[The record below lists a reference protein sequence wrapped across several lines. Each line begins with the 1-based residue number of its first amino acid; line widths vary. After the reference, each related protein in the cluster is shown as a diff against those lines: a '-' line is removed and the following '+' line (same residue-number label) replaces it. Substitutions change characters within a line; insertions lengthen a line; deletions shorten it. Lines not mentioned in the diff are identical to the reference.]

1 MDAPYKYKRDK
12 QNKLSIVTGAVL
24 TVTIHLS
31 VVSIGFFSG
40 FKYIYPPPEEKSI
53 LIDFSE
59 AEFEKPKQEFDG
71 SQPTAIDADLTKD
84 INLVQAS
91 QAQEKGTKANEADEA
106 TMGEEGDVE
115 QYEPPRKKEIN
126 KKALFHRAANKNAKD
141 TLAPQTAY
149 NPSEKLKEG
158 HASGNTLTGKTEGE
172 PNAKVKGRNVLGI
185 IPKPKYTIQ
194 QEGVIVVKITVDV
207 YGQVINATPGVEGT
221 TITDRKLW
229 NEARKAA
236 LETQFTMGE
245 VANPT
250 PVTGTITYNFKIT
263 K

>member
-1 MDAPYKYKRDK
+1 MEAPYKYKRK
-12 QNKLSIVTGAVL
+12 RQGRLSIVTGISL
-24 TVTIHLS
+24 TVAIHLS
-31 VVSIGFFSG
+31 LVFIGFFSG

-53 LIDFSE
+53 PIDFSE
-59 AEFEKPKQEFDG
+59 AEFEKPQQQFNG
-71 SQPTAIDADLTKD
+71 SQPTALEADISKD
-84 INLVQAS
+84 IDLVQAS
-91 QAQEKGTKANEADEA
+91 QAQEEGTKANEAEEA

-126 KKALFHRAANKNAKD
+126 KKALFHSAANKMAKD

-149 NPSEKLKEG
+149 QPGEELKEG
-158 HASGNTLTGKTEGE
+158 HASGNTLVGKTEGE
-172 PNAKVKGRNVLGI
+172 PNAKVKGRNVLGV

-194 QEGVIVVKITVDV
+194 TEGVIVVKITVDV
-207 YGQVINATPGVEGT
+207 YGQVINAIPGVEGT
-221 TITDRKLW
+221 TITDQKLW

-236 LETQFTMGE
+236 YETQFTIGE
-245 VANPT
+245 AANPT